1 MSQYTP
7 ELILI
12 GKMATRRITAPCKHN
27 VIYICQVQVKHL
39 QLINTGQGSEKSRPI
54 LIKLQ
59 TWKTMSDL
67 NSFHEFH
74 FHLWAIKIQY
84 LDRFMIFYVNSRPSC
99 ANSRPFLDLISWKR
113 NPDHFKVWKLWNWT
127 TEEKN
132 EEGEERRTGK
142 KKLYSGREKG
152 KKWGRGRKIRH
163 GK

>member
-1 MSQYTP
+1 MSQYIP

-74 FHLWAIKIQY
+74 FHL
-84 LDRFMIFYVNSRPSC
+84 
-99 ANSRPFLDLISWKR
+99 
-113 NPDHFKVWKLWNWT
+113 
-127 TEEKN
+127 
-132 EEGEERRTGK
+132 
-142 KKLYSGREKG
+142 
-152 KKWGRGRKIRH
+152 
-163 GK
+163 

>member
-99 ANSRPFLDLISWKR
+99 ANSRPFLDLNSWKR
-113 NPDHFKVWKLWNWT
+113 NPDHFKVWKLNNGRKKWRRGRET
-127 TEEKN
+127 DGEEKIVQRKREREKN
-132 EEGEERRTGK
+132 GDGEEK
-142 KKLYSGREKG
+142 
-152 KKWGRGRKIRH
+152 
-163 GK
+163 